1 MLSTLE
7 AAPVRQRW
15 LPWELR
21 EIAFFAQMAKGV
33 IWLRGPGRSGKTGT
47 AMNIAWKLRKYFNKM
62 PILDFHPKDAFGSH
76 HYVGPREF
84 VKLMGKMGD
93 LVDKGNIEG
102 MASDQVKALIEAE
115 LGFPLENSTW
125 VLDEAYRYL
134 RNRHPSS
141 KLVLAYGDF
150 IATWGHYHLTIIL
163 CSPGLELD
171 KRVVKDQLPI
181 ELNCQ
186 FNGEKVLARGR
197 NAETCRAVKLITPMD
212 WAGQLY
218 DSENAMAILRSEKIE
233 VKGL

>member
-1 MLSTLE
+1 VIATLE
-7 AAPVRQRW
+7 SPYETQRW

-21 EIAFFAQMAKGV
+21 EIKFFEQMAEGL

-47 AMNIAWKLRKYFNKM
+47 AMNIAWKLRKYFGKT
-62 PILDFHPKDAFGSH
+62 PVLDFHPKDAFGPH

-84 VKLMGKMGD
+84 VALMGKMGD

-102 MASDQVKALIEAE
+102 MASEKVKALIEGE
-115 LGFPLENSTW
+115 LGFPLDNSTW
-125 VLDEAYRYL
+125 LLDEAYRYL

-150 IATWGHYHLTIIL
+150 IATWGHYHLTVIL
-163 CSPGLELD
+163 CSPGLEID
-171 KRVVKDQLPI
+171 KRVVHDQLPI

-186 FNGEKVLARGR
+186 YNGEKVMARGR
-197 NAETCRAVKLITPMD
+197 NAQTCRPVRLITPME

-218 DSENAMAILRSEKIE
+218 DSWNAMAILRSKKIE
-233 VKGL
+233 VTGA